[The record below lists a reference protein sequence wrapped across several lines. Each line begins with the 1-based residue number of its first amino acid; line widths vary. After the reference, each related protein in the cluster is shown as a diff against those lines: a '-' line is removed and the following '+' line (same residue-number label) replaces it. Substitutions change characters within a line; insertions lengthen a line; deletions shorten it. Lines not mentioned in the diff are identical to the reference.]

1 MTAPCA
7 KPALL
12 SSPEPAPGGARRQN
26 QRSGANVTPLGVPS
40 HDAAGSFVFGASAPG
55 ALDPAKFRDPDV
67 TAKGERRAVVALTR
81 LRTLWFNTGSLCNIA
96 CENCYM
102 DSSPL
107 NDRLAYLT
115 RAEVAGYLD
124 ETAARGYPVEEIAF
138 TGGEPFMNR
147 ELPAMLADALGRG
160 FRALVLT
167 NAMKPMQ
174 RRKKDLL
181 ALGAR
186 HGDALALRVSLD
198 HYLPGNHE
206 AVRGPDTWFP
216 TMEGLRWLAR
226 AGFRIAVAG
235 RMRWNEGEGIARA
248 GYARLFAR
256 EDIPLDAF
264 DPSVTVL
271 FPEMDAGLD
280 VPEITV
286 HCWDILG
293 VAPESMM
300 CATSRMVVKR
310 RGADHPAVVPCTLL
324 PYDPAFELGAR
335 LVDSASSVKLNH
347 PHCARFCVLGGASC
361 SP

>member
-1 MTAPCA
+1 MTTTHAN
-7 KPALL
+7 
-12 SSPEPAPGGARRQN
+12 PAPRALD
-26 QRSGANVTPLGVPS
+26 P
-40 HDAAGSFVFGASAPG
+40 APNAK

-81 LRTLWFNTGSLCNIA
+81 LRTLWFNTGSLCNIT
-96 CENCYM
+96 CDNCYM
-102 DSSPL
+102 DSSPT

-115 RAEVAGYLD
+115 RDEVAAYLD
-124 ETAARGYPVEEIAF
+124 EIAANRFPVEEIAF

-147 ELPAMLADALGRG
+147 DLPAMLGDALARG

-174 RRKKDLL
+174 RRNKELLDLRR
-181 ALGAR
+181 R
-186 HGDALALRVSLD
+186 HGAALALRVSLD
-198 HYLPGNHE
+198 HYLRERHE
-206 AVRGPDTWFP
+206 AVRGPNTWGP
-216 TMEGLRWLAR
+216 TLAGLRWLAR
-226 AGFRIAVAG
+226 EGFRIAVAG
-235 RMRWNEGEGIARA
+235 RMRWNESAEAVRA
-248 GYARLFAR
+248 GYARLYAG
-256 EDIPLDAF
+256 ENIPLDAF
-264 DPSVTVL
+264 DPAVTVL

-310 RGADHPAVVPCTLL
+310 RGADHPVVVPCTLL
-324 PYDPAFELGAR
+324 PYDPEFELGAN
-335 LVDSASSVKLNH
+335 LTDSAAAVKLNH

>member
-1 MTAPCA
+1 M
-7 KPALL
+7 
-12 SSPEPAPGGARRQN
+12 PAPVANPAFIAPTPDGDSVFRPPIGGTAR
-26 QRSGANVTPLGVPS
+26 
-40 HDAAGSFVFGASAPG
+40 
-55 ALDPAKFRDPDV
+55 ALDSTKFRDPDV

-81 LRTLWFNTGSLCNIA
+81 LSTLWFNTGSLCNIA

-102 DSSPL
+102 DSNPR

-115 RAEVAGYLD
+115 RAEVASYLD
-124 ETAARGYPVEEIAF
+124 EIPAERFPVEEIAF

-147 ELPAMLADALGRG
+147 DLPAMLGDALGRG

-174 RRKKDLL
+174 RRKTELLDLRR
-181 ALGAR
+181 R

-198 HYLPGNHE
+198 HYLPEHHE
-206 AVRGPDTWFP
+206 AVRGPDTWGP
-216 TMEGLRWLAR
+216 TLEGLRWLAR
-226 AGFRIAVAG
+226 EGFRIAVAG
-235 RMRWNEGEGIARA
+235 RMRWNESAADARA
-248 GYARLFAR
+248 GYARLYGQ
-256 EDIPLDAF
+256 EGILLDA
-264 DPSVTVL
+264 DNPSVTVL
-271 FPEMDAGLD
+271 FPEMDAALD
-280 VPEITV
+280 IPEITV

-293 VAPESMM
+293 VAPEAMM

-310 RGADHPAVVPCTLL
+310 RGADHPVVMPCTLL

-335 LVDSASSVKLNH
+335 LADSGSSVKLNH